1 MITPHRHLDILA
13 ETLKIN
19 ELEEVNFGEGE
30 NTELFL
36 RNVIQKQQLLSS
48 KAQNSK
54 LKNRSQIHPRCCIN
68 NIFPPLSGTVQYS
81 HVLDATHKQ
90 NLPPCR

>member
-36 RNVIQKQQLLSS
+36 RNVIQKQQQT
-48 KAQNSK
+48 K
-54 LKNRSQIHPRCCIN
+54 I
-68 NIFPPLSGTVQYS
+68 
-81 HVLDATHKQ
+81 
-90 NLPPCR
+90 